1 MSNLPRKLNKI
12 NERVAVRVRSMSYP
26 ERARIMLSSAVKV
39 EEKKMKIAS
48 KLNVFSAFDKTPHP
62 VERKRSFGSQ
72 GLSGVL
78 DKRENFKI
86 GGYKRKLHDAN
97 NHESNKMFGII
108 VKTFDA
114 FCNLIRRY
122 HCFGSHHDV
131 SDHFLEQ
138 GIGVYR
144 NTVICADW
152 ECNFERPE
160 HWKPKT
166 STPLLCVTVD

>member
-48 KLNVFSAFDKTPHP
+48 KLNVFSAFDKDRPHI
-62 VERKRSFGSQ
+62 
-72 GLSGVL
+72 LSNVNG
-78 DKRENFKI
+78 
-86 GGYKRKLHDAN
+86 RKLHDAN